1 MSTGAMVPVFDARD
15 AGSASQIAEL
25 LGAHAIPAIVDSEL
39 AGLTGLAQA
48 ANPRVWVPSSMLP
61 EAKAVLRELKK
72 AAEQSQLEQAG
83 VKTWST
89 WAPAQV
95 VPTETPAQV
104 YTEPPAAPLPEEP
117 DLPLQAA
124 LPDSGPLAPRLA
136 LALLAIAAGLGFQR
150 LFEMQLAVNGADGVR
165 AAVQAF
171 GASAAVLQEPWRL
184 VSAGFMHGSFAHMA
198 SNGAFGLLIGVVLF
212 GTHRVGATCFVW
224 LLCSIVGIGAELLMS
239 PNALVIGASAGN
251 YGLMGLLAYGQL
263 QRANESALP
272 RRERLRTY
280 GVLLLLV
287 PGAMTPFSATG
298 TKIAVVAHGVGFLV
312 GFLSA
317 RFFVRRLA
325 PEGFDRIKERS
336 QMAGFSMLAC
346 VVAAM
351 SVAVLDTL
359 S

>member
-39 AGLTGLAQA
+39 AGPTGLAQRD
-48 ANPRVWVPSSMLP
+48 NPRVWVPSSMLP

-72 AAEQSQLEQAG
+72 AAEQNELEQAG

-95 VPTETPAQV
+95 VPTATPAQT
-104 YTEPPAAPLPEEP
+104 YPEPPVSQPPEEEEEVALEVALPEP
-117 DLPLQAA
+117 
-124 LPDSGPLAPRLA
+124 GPVGPRLA
-136 LALLAIAAGLGFQR
+136 MALLAIAAGLGFQR
-150 LFEMQLAVNGADGVR
+150 LLEMQLGV
-165 AAVQAF
+165 AGTVQAF
-171 GASAAVLQEPWRL
+171 GASSALLLEAPWRL
-184 VSAGFMHGSFAHMA
+184 VSAGFVHGSFAHMA
-198 SNGAFGLLIGVVLF
+198 SNGAFGLLVGVVLF

-251 YGLMGLLAYGQL
+251 YGLMGLWAYGQM
-263 QRANESALP
+263 QRASSSALP
-272 RRERLRTY
+272 RRERIRTY
-280 GVLLLLV
+280 GILLLLV

-298 TKIAVVAHGVGFLV
+298 TKIAVVAHAAGFFMGFLA
-312 GFLSA
+312 G

-325 PEGFDRIKERS
+325 EAGLERIKQRS
-336 QMAGFSMLAC
+336 QMAGWSMLAC
-346 VVAAM
+346 VLAAM
-351 SVAVLDTL
+351 SVGLLDTL